1 MLRLNEV
8 IEKSKQLTNDNFS
21 LFVDG
26 ILRIQEC
33 DRCEFN
39 EYMLKYKANNI
50 TDIAESIYYNTVYV
64 YTDIKN
70 MSVDK
75 YINEVYNMGVK
86 IGIIDLILKATSVL
100 DLELTDDL
108 PYYKDILDFDGNKIG
123 CLSIIDNNAKFYNNK
138 NELITIVQ
146 ENNDLSIT
154 LIQVSSA
161 LTNLYNLEHGSIS

>member
-1 MLRLNEV
+1 
-8 IEKSKQLTNDNFS
+8 
-21 LFVDG
+21 
-26 ILRIQEC
+26 
-33 DRCEFN
+33 
-39 EYMLKYKANNI
+39 MLKYKANNI

-75 YINEVYNMGVK
+75 YINEVYNMRVK

-138 NELITIVQ
+138 K
-146 ENNDLSIT
+146 
-154 LIQVSSA
+154 
-161 LTNLYNLEHGSIS
+161 

>member
-33 DRCEFN
+33 DRREFN

-50 TDIAESIYYNTVYV
+50 IDIAESLYYNKVYV

-70 MSVDK
+70 LGVDE
-75 YINEVYNMGVK
+75 YVNEVCYMKDKVT
-86 IGIIDLILKATSVL
+86 IVELIIKALNVL
-100 DLELTDDL
+100 DLTLITDMTNKNYVKDYNGNDIG
-108 PYYKDILDFDGNKIG
+108 YYIILDTI
-123 CLSIIDNNAKFYNNK
+123 SYFYNN
-138 NELITIVQ
+138 NDELITIVQ
-146 ENNDLSIT
+146 ENSDICTT

-161 LTNLYNLEHGSIS
+161 LTNLYNLEHSSIS